1 MRMNFILLSGAA
13 AVALLGAASA
23 TPVLAQYAGN
33 PPQYSTPAEQA
44 QTQQL
49 NEQNA
54 NGTYQS
60 PAALNGETQSQYNPQ
75 NYPQTNSPR
84 YGTYSQDTNPASTYS
99 GYPQPQYQAEPVQ
112 SQDYN
117 ANPSGSFGG
126 YSQNGPAPAYAQG
139 EQDQEAAPPDAPQ
152 QQYNQQMQQYQQ
164 QQNDYQNQRQNYDAQ
179 RDRYEHNIRWYD
191 QERWAYAYPS
201 PVVYEYDQP
210 RLMRLDMLAEPS
222 QQLAQVPIE
231 GPNGVWVGRIRNI
244 ETGPDGRPARI
255 EVALNRRVSVWV
267 SPRRIRFDPNGR
279 VAFTNLTRQDLWL
292 MPGATVESNPM

>member
-1 MRMNFILLSGAA
+1 MRTSFILLSGAA
-13 AVALLGAASA
+13 AMALLGVAN

-49 NEQNA
+49 NEQNL
-54 NGTYQS
+54 NGTTES
-60 PAALNGETQSQYNPQ
+60 PAALNGETQPQYNPQ
-75 NYPQTNSPR
+75 NYPSTSSPTGGY
-84 YGTYSQDTNPASTYS
+84 YG
-99 GYPQPQYQAEPVQ
+99 GYEQGPPQPVT

-139 EQDQEAAPPDAPQ
+139 EQDQSAAPPDAQQ
-152 QQYNQQMQQYQQ
+152 QQYNQQMQQYQDQ
-164 QQNDYQNQRQNYDAQ
+164 QQDYQNQRQNYDVQ

-191 QERWAYAYPS
+191 QSRWAYAYPS

-210 RLMRLDMLAEPS
+210 RLMRLDMIAEPS
-222 QQLAQVPIE
+222 QQLADVPIE
-231 GPNGVWVGRIRNI
+231 GPNGVWVGRIRNV

-255 EVALNRRVSVWV
+255 EVALNHRVSVWV
-267 SPRRIRFDPNGR
+267 SPRRLRFDPNMR
-279 VAFTNLTRQDLWL
+279 VAFTNMTRQDLWL